1 MLSERV
7 ILTILYR
14 ACWAQYL
21 FSHIFERVFQVVC
34 VFFKFQVYRLSE
46 ILSEQR
52 AATKENVE
60 RKQARTEMEREES
73 DEEAS
78 DDDGNQVT
86 ILT

>member
-1 MLSERV
+1 M
-7 ILTILYR
+7 
-14 ACWAQYL
+14 
-21 FSHIFERVFQVVC
+21 
-34 VFFKFQVYRLSE
+34 YRLSE

>member
-1 MLSERV
+1 
-7 ILTILYR
+7 
-14 ACWAQYL
+14 
-21 FSHIFERVFQVVC
+21 
-34 VFFKFQVYRLSE
+34 VYRLSE

-86 ILT
+86 IVYLPKLFLLLVLILLVIENETFCVNPVELVCSVYFLF